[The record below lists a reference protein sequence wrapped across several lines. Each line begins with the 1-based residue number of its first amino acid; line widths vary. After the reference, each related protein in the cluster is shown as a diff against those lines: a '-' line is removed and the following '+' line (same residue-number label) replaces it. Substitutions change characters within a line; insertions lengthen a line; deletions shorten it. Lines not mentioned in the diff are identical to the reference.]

1 MPKLDMDGPF
11 DRKDGVIDQEVDKD
25 MIGNFALGFMNKD
38 GKFVV
43 KPIGRSDK
51 DLNKEIKSAKRCF
64 SGGLLGQMFGK
75 SKLDK
80 FKFSLAA
87 NADSA
92 YQVEA
97 RAFENF
103 GGPKKP
109 DEQETANPALSGA
122 QVLTR

>member
-11 DRKDGVIDQEVDKD
+11 DLKDGVINQEVDKD

-51 DLNKEIKSAKRCF
+51 DLNKEIKSAKRRF

-87 NADSA
+87 NAESA

-97 RAFENF
+97 RAFEDF
-103 GGPKKP
+103 GGPKNLMNKKP
-109 DEQETANPALSGA
+109 PKPP
-122 QVLTR
+122 